1 MTNGNSDDDIDID
14 DLVQEPVEGPSR
26 FEELVDSGR
35 TERGQYFVD
44 VDLGDAK
51 YLLSEAGSEVSARYH
66 HENGGEA
73 MPELGIKGAPNYESA
88 SLGPGAAALVLETAV
103 SYPNELEMERRRM
116 DFTHLAEDHF
126 EFGRDLVTDR
136 GPEGS
141 DTDIGLT
148 VEGEEDTRY
157 KLEVPLESVTH
168 VMQEDG
174 GSEPQQ
180 ERYLVME
187 GQL

>member
-1 MTNGNSDDDIDID
+1 
-14 DLVQEPVEGPSR
+14 
-26 FEELVDSGR
+26 
-35 TERGQYFVD
+35 
-44 VDLGDAK
+44 
-51 YLLSEAGSEVSARYH
+51 
-66 HENGGEA
+66 
-73 MPELGIKGAPNYESA
+73 
-88 SLGPGAAALVLETAV
+88 
-103 SYPNELEMERRRM
+103 MERRRM

-157 KLEVPLESVTH
+157 KLEVPLESATH

-174 GSEPQQ
+174 SSEPQQ